1 MLFAAAE
8 KLDIEYH
15 VIDLFSGEQCQP
27 AFAGINP
34 NQAVPFLEDSD
45 FRLAESS
52 AILKYLA
59 EKQKS
64 PAYPTDVRE
73 RARVNERMDW
83 FNTGLYRDLGYGLV
97 YPQVLHGYRHADG
110 GVQTAALAQARERTK
125 KWLKILDE
133 HLIGPQNPYVCGP
146 RLTLADFFG
155 VCMITLGDVIRL
167 DYSAYPNLS
176 RWLSTMKAV
185 PYWEDVND
193 AFYTYFVGAYKDT
206 PFEGL

>member
-8 KLDIEYH
+8 KLNIEYH

-27 AFAGINP
+27 AFADINP
-34 NQAVPFLEDSD
+34 NQAVPFLEDND

-59 EKQKS
+59 DKQKS
-64 PAYPTDVRE
+64 PAYPTDPHE
-73 RARVNERMDW
+73 RARINERMDW

-97 YPQVLHGYRHADG
+97 YPQVLDGYRHTDS
-110 GVQTAALAQARERTK
+110 GVQSATLTQARERTK

-133 HLIGPQNPYVCGP
+133 HLIGPQSSYVCGS
-146 RLTLADFFG
+146 RLTLADFLG
-155 VCMITLGDVIRL
+155 VCMITLGDVIRI

-176 RWLSTMKAV
+176 RWLATMKAV
-185 PYWEDVND
+185 PYWEEVND
-193 AFYTYFVGAYKDT
+193 AFYTYFVGGYKDT